1 MGQYADALSR
11 LGDPRRLTMSQS
23 RKRRARP
30 KMPMEKLRERKR
42 ADTGEEQVFTDDVE
56 LPPEAL
62 GGKAN

>member
-1 MGQYADALSR
+1 
-11 LGDPRRLTMSQS
+11 MSQS